1 MHILAPSMSCIC
13 FPSEVQ
19 DAMAQGY
26 KQIYVAT
33 TQGFFKH
40 HILRGEGRYV
50 RVKVDK
56 VPGYEEPKIE
66 EAMNFLPAGK
76 VPYELYEQILA
87 FFKKVMEV
95 NTSEVEAMIHVLYNP
110 EQGYHL
116 GVPPQKISKAS
127 VSYDWNYVPAG
138 TSIVVDIHSHNTM
151 GAFFSGTDNRDDA
164 NNISYSGV
172 FGKLKDAEPMTVWRF
187 NYMDKK
193 YEAKVSD
200 IFDAPARPEVEVPA
214 AWLDNVKVETYPS
227 YYNGGYSNRGNVGKW
242 PGHSGSGPSNTTLTK
257 NSLPQAKNVSQTVN
271 SNGKVSE
278 AAYYP
283 GQDELGLEGGGFNS
297 WSDQELDDYFR
308 NIGRGVSH
316 AYGVNE
322 ARGIILP
329 DDIPDPNT
337 TVTEDPE
344 ADSLGKSMGEGTPSS
359 IISTDPAYLATAV
372 KYGTDVAD
380 AWYDIGNLM
389 CELEGKDELLG
400 ELIQDMFGL
409 TSPDEQLKVLHL
421 MYDNLDE
428 KSKEKLETHGFA

>member
-1 MHILAPSMSCIC
+1 
-13 FPSEVQ
+13 
-19 DAMAQGY
+19 
-26 KQIYVAT
+26 
-33 TQGFFKH
+33 
-40 HILRGEGRYV
+40 
-50 RVKVDK
+50 VKVDK

-151 GAFFSGTDNRDDA
+151 SAFFSGTDNRDDA

-214 AWLDNVKVETYPS
+214 AWLDNVKVETYQS
-227 YYNGGYSNRGNVGKW
+227 YYGGGYSNRGNVGKW

-257 NSLPQAKNVSQTVN
+257 NSLPQAKNVSQPVN
-271 SNGKVSE
+271 SNGKVDKPV
-278 AAYYP
+278 YYP
-283 GQDELGLEGGGFNS
+283 GQDELGLEGGTFNS
-297 WSDQELDDYFR
+297 WSDAEIEDYFR
-308 NIGRGVSH
+308 GLGRSGVYH
-316 AYGVNE
+316 PYGVNE

-329 DDIPDPNT
+329 DDVPDPNT

-344 ADSLGKSMGEGTPSS
+344 ADSLGKSTGEETPSS

-372 KYGTDVAD
+372 KYGTNKAD
-380 AWYDIGNLM
+380 AWYDIGNMM
-389 CELEGKDELLG
+389 CELDGEDELLI
-400 ELIQDMFGL
+400 ELTADMFQL
-409 TSPDEQLKVLHL
+409 TSPEGQLKALRL
-421 MYDNLDE
+421 LYDNMDE